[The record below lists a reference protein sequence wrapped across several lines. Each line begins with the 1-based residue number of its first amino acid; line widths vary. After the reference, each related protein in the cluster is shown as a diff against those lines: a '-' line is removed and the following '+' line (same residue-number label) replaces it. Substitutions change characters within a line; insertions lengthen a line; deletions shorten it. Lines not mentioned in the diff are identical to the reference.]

1 MFYNRNPQAS
11 AGIALRHTDFAIPEV
26 LSLYTYRGWR
36 GQFRHTAAGLGT
48 PSMRAEVYRFL
59 RERDALSSTARHAAI
74 GLVVVMSTGRWRSS
88 QAVSGGGRLLLL
100 ARVQHPTS

>member
-11 AGIALRHTDFAIPEV
+11 ADFASRHTDFAIPDM

-36 GQFRHTAAGLGT
+36 RAVRHSAADMGT
-48 PSMRAEVYRFL
+48 PSMRAEVHRFL
-59 RERDALSSTARHAAI
+59 RERDALSSTSRHTAI

-88 QAVSGGGRLLLL
+88 QAVSGGRWRDARLAL
-100 ARVQHPTS
+100 